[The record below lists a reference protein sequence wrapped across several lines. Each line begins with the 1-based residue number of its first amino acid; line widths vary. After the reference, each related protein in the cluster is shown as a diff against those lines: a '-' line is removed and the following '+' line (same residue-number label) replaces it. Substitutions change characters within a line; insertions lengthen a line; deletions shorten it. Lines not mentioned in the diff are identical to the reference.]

1 MSGVNMINAPILAR
15 DRDIDVSEVR
25 HERDSEYQTLIRL
38 TVATENRSRTVAGT
52 LFGGDKPRIIEI
64 NGIALEAELG
74 ENMLYIINK
83 DRPGFIGRLGT
94 ALGDAKVNIATFQL
108 GRVEEGS
115 DALALIQVDGILS
128 DDVLAQLRALPDVV
142 QAKALSF

>member
-1 MSGVNMINAPILAR
+1 
-15 DRDIDVSEVR
+15 
-25 HERDSEYQTLIRL
+25 
-38 TVATENRSRTVAGT
+38 
-52 LFGGDKPRIIEI
+52 
-64 NGIALEAELG
+64 
-74 ENMLYIINK
+74 
-83 DRPGFIGRLGT
+83 LGT